1 MSIESERGLIGMLIT
16 DRDQALVPQ
25 VFPCLSRSLDDLS
38 EDTATTVDLALSLR
52 PRDRRARAQAISHR
66 PRRIDR
72 LRFLETDYAAA
83 WAGRHEETHYET
95 ICRQRNA
102 LRDLTLADGYDWL
115 LFLDSDVEVRRD
127 TLRRLLDAAG
137 EVVHAPY
144 RPRWSAHV
152 VVGVAGAAG
161 RVEILA
167 NPQRMDAAGEAFP
180 CALVAAGCTLI
191 RQPALDVPFAVA
203 DYGFVRGEDIGFCLQ
218 LKARG
223 IVPRCLTRHH
233 VEHLCQPWEKLLIPA
248 GDAGPFRLD
257 EEELVRRLRDAQE
270 DEEASHRR

>member
-1 MSIESERGLIGMLIT
+1 MSIDSERGLIGMLIT
-16 DRDQALVPQ
+16 DRDQALVPR
-25 VFPCLSRSLDDLS
+25 VFPCLSRSLDDLAES
-38 EDTATTVDLALSLR
+38 FAATVDLALSLR

-66 PRRIDR
+66 PRRITR
-72 LRFLETDYAAA
+72 LSFLETDYDAA

-102 LRDLTLADGYDWL
+102 LRNLAQAEGYDWL
-115 LFLDSDVEVRRD
+115 LFLDSDVELRRD
-127 TLRRLLDAAG
+127 TLRRLLDAGG

-152 VVGVAGAAG
+152 VVGAAGTGG

-167 NPQRMDAAGEAFP
+167 NPQRLDAPGAAFP

-191 RQPALDVPFAVA
+191 RRPALDVSFVVA
-203 DYGFVRGEDIGFCLQ
+203 DYGFVRGEDIGFCMK
-218 LKARG
+218 LKGRG

-233 VEHLCQPWEKLLIPA
+233 VEHLCQPWERLLIPV
-248 GDAGPFRLD
+248 GDDGPFRLD
-257 EEELVRRLRDAQE
+257 EEELVRRLRDA
-270 DEEASHRR
+270 